1 MLGPMT
7 DETGRCPTC
16 DRPRAGNF
24 CAHCGE
30 RRLGPHDHTL
40 RHFLGQMLEAFTHAD
55 AKIFLSL
62 RTLLFRP
69 GRLTADCLQGKR
81 KPYIPPL
88 QFFLICN
95 LIFFLLHPLID
106 SNTLTTDLHTQVQYT
121 WHRGMAQTLVTARV
135 AARGVTLAAY
145 TKDFDLAAVTLAKS
159 LVILLVPVFSVA
171 VMALYWRQRRYYGA
185 HLVFALH
192 FCAFW
197 LLLICA
203 TMALTNLAVRLL
215 RTVAVFPSADL
226 VGRSIIV
233 FSLAIMTAYL
243 FRAVRVVFDREATGV
258 TALKALALGIALN
271 LALQAYRFGLFFL
284 SYWTT

>member
-1 MLGPMT
+1 MS
-7 DETGRCPTC
+7 DEPGRCPTC
-16 DRPRAGNF
+16 SRPRPGKF

-55 AKIFLSL
+55 GKIFLTL
-62 RTLLFRP
+62 RTLLTRP
-69 GRLTADCLQGKR
+69 GRLTADGLQGRR

-88 QFFLICN
+88 QNFLICN

-106 SNTLTTDLHTQVQYT
+106 SNTLTTDLHTQLNYT
-121 WHRGMAQTLVTARV
+121 WHREMAQTLVTARL
-135 AARGVTLAAY
+135 AARNLTLKAY
-145 TKDFDLAAVTLAKS
+145 TTDFDLAAVTQAKS
-159 LVILLVPVFSVA
+159 LVILLVPIFSVA
-171 VMALYWRQRRYYGA
+171 VVALYWRQRRYYGA

-203 TMALTNLAVRLL
+203 TMALTNLTVRLL
-215 RTVAVFPSADL
+215 RTIGVFPSANL
-226 VGRSIIV
+226 MSGCIIG

-243 FRAVRVVFDREATGV
+243 FRAVREVFDREATWV

-271 LALQAYRFGLFFL
+271 LSLQAYRFGLFFIT
-284 SYWTT
+284 YWST